1 MAELFVLAFILL
13 AMSALDWAARF
24 VGGGEQEMK
33 NRQAVHERR
42 VAAQQRPQAAKPKK

>member
-42 VAAQQRPQAAKPKK
+42 VAARPQAAQPKK